1 MIDTKHIGHVFEP
14 YEVAVEAGRLR
25 FFAKA
30 TGQKDPVYSD
40 LAAARAAGYP
50 NLPVP
55 PTFFMCLESE
65 SPNPG
70 AMRDLLEI
78 DFRYVLHGEQHF
90 TYHRMVFAGEVLR
103 FQQRVADIYAKK
115 GGALEFAVRET
126 TVHNQQGELVAELR
140 GVTVVRHP
148 QTK

>member
-1 MIDTKHIGHVFEP
+1 MIDIKHIGHVFEP
-14 YEVAVEAGRLR
+14 YEVNVEAGRLR

-30 TGQKDPVYSD
+30 TGQTDPVYSD
-40 LAAARAAGYP
+40 LAAAKAAGHP
-50 NLPVP
+50 GIPVP

-65 SPNPG
+65 SPRPA
-70 AMRDLLEI
+70 AMRELLEI

-90 TYHRMVFAGEVLR
+90 TYHRMAYAGDVLR
-103 FQQRVADIYAKK
+103 FQQRVSDIYAKK
-115 GGALEFAVRET
+115 GGALEFAERQT
-126 TVHNQQGELVAELR
+126 TVHNQRGELVAELR

>member
-1 MIDTKHIGHVFEP
+1 MIDTKHIGHVFAP
-14 YEVAVEAGRLR
+14 YEVTVEAGRLR

-30 TGQKDPVYSD
+30 TGQAEAVYSD
-40 LAAARAAGYP
+40 AAAAKAAGYP

-65 SPNPG
+65 SSNPG
-70 AMRDLLEI
+70 QMRDLLEI

-90 TYHRMVFAGEVLR
+90 TYHRMAFAGDVLR
-103 FQQRVADIYAKK
+103 FQQRVSDIYAKK
-115 GGALEFAVRET
+115 GGALEFAVRDT
-126 TVHNQQGELVAELR
+126 TVHNQRGELVAELR

-148 QTK
+148 QAK

>member
-1 MIDTKHIGHVFEP
+1 MIDTKFIGHVFEP
-14 YEVAVEAGRLR
+14 FEVAVEAGRLR

-30 TGQKDPVYSD
+30 TGQQDPVYSQLD
-40 LAAARAAGYP
+40 AAKAAGFP

-55 PTFFMCLESE
+55 PTFFKCLESE
-65 SPNPG
+65 SPKP
-70 AMRDLLEI
+70 AQMRDLLAI

-90 TYHRMVFAGEVLR
+90 TYHRMAFAGDVLR

-126 TVHNQQGELVAELR
+126 TVHNQRGELVAELR

-148 QTK
+148 QAA